1 MAGKEAVYYGNILH
15 NITHFMDMDF
25 ISLGDIS
32 LPGEHRRFTGKDFL
46 VEVCMDAGRLNSI
59 NIFGQYRISGILK
72 SHLTKRLL
80 QGESTLT
87 PAQRGMLLAEG
98 LPAELINLL
107 GDKES

>member
-1 MAGKEAVYYGNILH
+1 
-15 NITHFMDMDF
+15 
-25 ISLGDIS
+25 
-32 LPGEHRRFTGKDFL
+32 
-46 VEVCMDAGRLNSI
+46 MDAGRLNSI

-80 QGESTLT
+80 HGESTLT